1 MIHIN
6 TELRVAWRRGLEQAL
21 KKEVGSVAP
30 YKVLPEVVREVKAVM
45 VERLMLFNGKS

>member
-1 MIHIN
+1 VEER
-6 TELRVAWRRGLEQAL
+6 TRAAAQE
-21 KKEVGSVAP
+21 EVGSVAP